1 MNTLSHQAI
10 SKFGEAHQILKCI
23 EELQELTIELV
34 ESLFSENYA
43 DMVDV
48 FSIIRRANSTIEAVK
63 HDIKVQK
70 KDMSVE
76 HLTRIVYEV
85 ADVVIT
91 LDQIMVIFNLG
102 GMFGQAVEE
111 KKDRLRLMIG
121 EATP

>member
-1 MNTLSHQAI
+1 MSTLSQQAI

-23 EELQELTIELV
+23 EELQELTIELA

-48 FSIIRRANSTIEAVK
+48 FSIIRRAKATVETVK
-63 HDIKVQK
+63 QGMDVQK
-70 KDMSVE
+70 REIPIE

-85 ADVVIT
+85 ADVAIT
-91 LDQIMVIFNLG
+91 LDQMMIVFDLG
-102 GMFGQAVEE
+102 DRFGQAVEE
-111 KKDRLRLMIG
+111 KKDRLRKMIS

>member
-1 MNTLSHQAI
+1 MNALSHQAI
-10 SKFGEAHQILKCI
+10 AKFGPTHQILKCI
-23 EELQELTIELV
+23 EELQELTIELA

-63 HDIKVQK
+63 QNINVHK

-85 ADVVIT
+85 ADVAIT
-91 LDQIMVIFNLG
+91 LDQMMVVFDLG
-102 GMFGQAVEE
+102 DRFPEAVDE
-111 KKDRLRLMIG
+111 KKERLRLMIS
-121 EATP
+121 EDTP